1 MDIFYYFYF
10 ASQGIP
16 WKSQKSR
23 IDLSRKQKFNHETL
37 FPDFYN
43 SSSQNSWFCKIWT
56 NFAPGPGFW
65 PFIEKTSGFGI
76 HPSHEVKLH
85 FGLETHQKT
94 IQIVQAFKLA

>member
-23 IDLSRKQKFNHETL
+23 TDLSRKQKFNHETL

-43 SSSQNSWFCKIWT
+43 SSSQNSWFCKICT

-65 PFIEKTSGFGI
+65 LFIGKASGFGI
-76 HPSHEVKLH
+76 HPSEKVKLH
-85 FGLETHQKT
+85 FGLERHQKT
-94 IQIVQAFKLA
+94 IQIIQAFELA